1 MGVTDNMDLTS
12 LDQLNGKIDL
22 IRMRDIPRLEKTIEK
37 AEINIYAPLLHSINL
52 NLHNILMENHITN
65 QLLARISLQLQE
77 QNKDNK
83 NHTQTVQDKDNEQF
97 CQEVLSGNYTIPETA
112 FENIC
117 KIEL

>member
-1 MGVTDNMDLTS
+1 MDLTN
-12 LDQLNGKIDL
+12 LDQLNGKFDL
-22 IRMRDIPRLEKTIEK
+22 LRMRDIPRVEKTIEK

-52 NLHNILMENHITN
+52 NLQNISMENHITN

-77 QNKDNK
+77 QNNKCK
-83 NHTQTVQDKDNEQF
+83 NHTKTVKDKDNEQF
-97 CQEVLSGNYTIPETA
+97 CQEVLSGDYTIPETA